1 MLFCKIGLYCLL
13 VENKIDIKLSL
24 YNIEIFIIFLVLRLY
39 IYFMCINMVY
49 LGYYSVLNIVI
60 NLLLGFDKVFFY
72 LRVY

>member
-1 MLFCKIGLYCLL
+1 MLFCKIGLYRLL